1 MFIKL
6 SRYRKIL
13 RKAST
18 NKAWPDTD
26 IEENSDSDPEYEVG
40 EKRKKRS
47 MLKEWTSFE
56 NF

>member
-47 MLKEWTSFE
+47 MMKEWSSSK